1 MTLDLG
7 LGFII
12 GIMSKHPPKTLTI
25 GRLAEQA
32 DVGIDTVRFY
42 ERRGLL
48 PKPARTAAGYRLYR
62 PDMVARLRFIR
73 RAKVLGFSL
82 AEIETLLRLQ
92 DAGGSKSEVKKLT
105 IHKLKEIE
113 LKISDLSRMKKV
125 LKQLASECSG
135 AGDIDGCPII
145 EALSIEGH

>member
-1 MTLDLG
+1 MHEE
-7 LGFII
+7 F
-12 GIMSKHPPKTLTI
+12 SPTLTI

-48 PKPARTAAGYRLYR
+48 PKPARTSAGYRLYR

-82 AEIETLLRLQ
+82 AEIDTLLRLQ
-92 DAGGSKSEVKKLT
+92 DAGGSRSKVKKLT
-105 IHKLKEIE
+105 THKLKEIE
-113 LKISDLSRMKKV
+113 IKIADLSRMQKV
-125 LKQLASECSG
+125 LAQLASECSG
-135 AGDIDGCPII
+135 TGDINGCPII
-145 EALSIEGH
+145 EALCLEDH